1 MLTLPLVWKIG
12 FTPASTTIA
21 TSVVSKFGEDIYA
34 FLKNEVVSLSSKRR
48 RKKQLIQEKIRQLEK
63 LKTPDP
69 DFNFLDETDFRRIED
84 DIRDLSRKEDEVDK
98 LDKLDEVDDPSLSL
112 LNPRKCFTITI
123 NTHDVLLQGR
133 CESHSDEEFFEAIG
147 KVHQLFIEAKK
158 MMETELETL
167 LQSPLYHVESVG
179 AKQTPAFEQG
189 LWLEYEYD
197 REKKKWELVR
207 ITQYTPDSKK
217 GGFSFVEG
225 EPHRVYFFPHDISKR
240 EKK

>member
-12 FTPASTTIA
+12 FTPVSTTIA

-98 LDKLDEVDDPSLSL
+98 LDK
-112 LNPRKCFTITI
+112 
-123 NTHDVLLQGR
+123 
-133 CESHSDEEFFEAIG
+133 
-147 KVHQLFIEAKK
+147 
-158 MMETELETL
+158 
-167 LQSPLYHVESVG
+167 
-179 AKQTPAFEQG
+179 
-189 LWLEYEYD
+189 
-197 REKKKWELVR
+197 
-207 ITQYTPDSKK
+207 
-217 GGFSFVEG
+217 
-225 EPHRVYFFPHDISKR
+225 
-240 EKK
+240 